1 MRLLKAKLEHKCKQT
16 PELKFFLSELENI
29 LAESDKFQNEVETL
43 LAAADAVDA
52 AQDHFLYIFNG
63 AVIGQPQCVSVGLSW
78 DSPNL

>member
-52 AQDHFLYIFNG
+52 AQDHFYLFLM
-63 AVIGQPQCVSVGLSW
+63 GLSLG
-78 DSPNL
+78 SPSV